1 MSDTSAPAEAQAD
14 RAFTPDTATPAVLP
28 WWRVFYWSVRR
39 ELWENPAIFL
49 APLAMEAV
57 VLVPFVFS
65 TWRLPHALRT
75 IQAGDAKHAEQL
87 WAAPSA
93 AAMAALVMGLFVAV
107 LYSLNTLH
115 NERRDRSLLFWKSL
129 PVSDRTAVLAKAFV
143 AVAVT
148 PAAIVAIAI
157 ATQALMLAWSTL
169 VTVASGLSPQLLW
182 SHQDMGMMWTV
193 LPYGLFVNALWTA
206 PVFALFLLISVWAP
220 RGPVLWALGLL
231 AAPPLIE
238 RVSLNS
244 THVWQFESER
254 LFGGFAEAFSVGGLA
269 KVPLRTLADLDP
281 ARTFGRPDLWIGLV
295 FAGLFLAAAVW
306 LRHRREPV

>member
-1 MSDTSAPAEAQAD
+1 MSEASAHADAAPA
-14 RAFTPDTATPAVLP
+14 TAKPATLS
-28 WWRVFYWSVRR
+28 WRRVFYWSVRR
-39 ELWENPAIFL
+39 ELWENPAIWL

-75 IQAGDAKHAEQL
+75 IQAGDTKHAEQL

-93 AAMAALVMGLFVAV
+93 AAMAALVMGLFVAL

-143 AVAVT
+143 AMAVI
-148 PAAIVAIAI
+148 PAAIVVIAI
-157 ATQALMLAWSTL
+157 ATQAVMLAWSTA
-169 VTVASGLSPQLLW
+169 VTLLSGLDPQLLW
-182 SHQDMGMMWTV
+182 AHQDMGMMWTV
-193 LPYGLFVNALWTA
+193 LPYGMFVNALWLA
-206 PVFALFLLISVWAP
+206 PIFALFLLISAWAP
-220 RGPVLWALGLL
+220 RSPVIWALGLL

-238 RVSLNS
+238 RVSLNT

-281 ARTFGRPDLWIGLV
+281 ARTFSRPDLWIGLV
-295 FAGLFLAAAVW
+295 FAGLFLTAAVW